1 MDKLLNFIKENNI
14 GKCLQNESLKKYTT
28 YKVGGIAK
36 YIVTPK
42 DTKKLIKL
50 IKYLKDHEI
59 KFKVLGKG
67 SNTLF
72 SSDVYNGVI
81 IKLDEFNN
89 IEINNN
95 KIKVGSGVNL
105 VKLSLIAARKSLTGL
120 EFASG
125 IPGTVGGAIYMNAG
139 AYNTDFGYIT
149 QKVKVLTP
157 DYKVISMTNKE
168 LNFHYRDS
176 FFQHHKGYIC
186 LEANLKLAQGKK
198 TEIMKVIEERRK
210 RRIESQPLEYPSAGS
225 VFRNPKG
232 MFAGKLIEDLG
243 LKGLKKGGAQI
254 SNKHANFIINTGDA
268 TAEDI
273 KDLIDFVGETV
284 EEKYNIKL
292 HVEQEFVN
300 WSK

>member
-1 MDKLLNFIKENNI
+1 MDKLQSYVKDNDI
-14 GKCLQNESLKKYTT
+14 GKILVNESLKKYTT

-36 YIVTPK
+36 YVVFPK

-50 IKYLKDHEI
+50 IKYLKTNEI
-59 KFKVLGKG
+59 MFKVLGKG

-72 SSDVYNGVI
+72 SSDTFNGVI

-89 IEINNN
+89 IEFNLN
-95 KIKVGSGVNL
+95 KVRVGSGVSL
-105 VKLSLIAARKSLTGL
+105 IKLSLMAAKKSLTGL

-125 IPGTVGGAIYMNAG
+125 IPGCIGGAIYMNAG

-157 DYKVISMTNKE
+157 DYRVISMTNKE
-168 LNFHYRDS
+168 LQFHYRDS
-176 FFQHHKGYIC
+176 FFQHNKDYIC
-186 LEANLKLAQGKK
+186 LEAYLKLANGKK
-198 TEIMKVIEERRK
+198 TEILKVMDDRKK
-210 RRIESQPLEYPSAGS
+210 RRVESQPLEYPSAGS
-225 VFRNPKG
+225 VFRNPDG

-273 KDLIDFVGETV
+273 KGLIDFVSDTV
-284 EEKYNIKL
+284 EENYNIKL